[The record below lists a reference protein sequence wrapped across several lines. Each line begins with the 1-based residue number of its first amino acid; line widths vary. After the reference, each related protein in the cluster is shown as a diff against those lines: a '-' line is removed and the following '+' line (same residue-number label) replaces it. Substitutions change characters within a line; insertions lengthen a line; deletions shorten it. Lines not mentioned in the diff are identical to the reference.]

1 MAKQRKQPT
10 KQAGWMLAV
19 MFNSLLILLPVIAAN
34 TVKQAYEG
42 VGVAEQPTIDAI
54 IQTKDR
60 IDDAFEDLSPKEASR
75 KLPFW
80 QDKVQRALEDKDVD
94 ALRGYLIAAPSML
107 GNDLGKQVRARAEA
121 ETKGTADERM
131 IRAALQKMPESV
143 ARAIEYEIGLPQ
155 TPIIPPEPEAA
166 PVVAAASD
174 AAPGAAAAG
183 RETGAAPDAAAVPA
197 EVRSDE
203 EEIGEVLEAG
213 VRPELDW
220 RFRLLGNYGDLA
232 AMSQRWIGGDLS
244 DGIVFKLTGIGLV
257 QQGISDGLS
266 DANIRAVSIVKS
278 ASRSKRLTPEFTA
291 YLDERTG
298 AAVPRE
304 VLTPALEAAL
314 KDLATTD
321 VRGARVRDAFEKS
334 IDPAGLIRLETDLE
348 QIDKIATL
356 TSPTAALTLLS
367 YVEDGTDL
375 RRARMLAEAGGMQAV
390 ALVKERGTEA
400 LRVADAGVRWD
411 NSMVLEIMSLTAAGM
426 LLFWVALSTI
436 RIYFPKRKPKAEL
449 IGA

>member
-34 TVKQAYEG
+34 TVKQAYAG

-54 IQTKDR
+54 MQTKVR
-60 IDDAFEDLSPKEASR
+60 IDKAFEDISPKEANR

-107 GNDLGKQVRARAEA
+107 GNELGKQVRARAEA
-121 ETKGTADERM
+121 ESKGTADERL

-155 TPIIPPEPEAA
+155 APITPPVPAPAPELPAAGAEAGTEAA
-166 PVVAAASD
+166 PSEAW
-174 AAPGAAAAG
+174 
-183 RETGAAPDAAAVPA
+183 R
-197 EVRSDE
+197 DE
-203 EEIGEVLEAG
+203 DEIGEVLEAG

-232 AMSQRWIGGDLS
+232 AMSQRWIGGDWS
-244 DGIVFKLTGIGLV
+244 DAIVFKLTGIGLV

-278 ASRSKRLTPEFTA
+278 ASRSKRLTPQFTA

-298 AAVPRE
+298 AAVPRD

-334 IDPAGLIRLETDLE
+334 IDPSGLIRLETDLE

-426 LLFWVALSTI
+426 LLFWVTLSTV

>member
-19 MFNSLLILLPVIAAN
+19 MFNSLLILLPVIGAN
-34 TVKQAYEG
+34 TVKQAYAG

-80 QDKVQRALEDKDVD
+80 QDKVQRALEEKDVD
-94 ALRGYLIAAPSML
+94 ALRGYLIAAPAML

-155 TPIIPPEPEAA
+155 IPIIPPTPEAA
-166 PVVAAASD
+166 SVPPAAAE
-174 AAPGAAAAG
+174 ALPGAEPAAG
-183 RETGAAPDAAAVPA
+183 ETSAAPA
-197 EVRSDE
+197 EVPAAE
-203 EEIGEVLEAG
+203 KEIGEVLEAG
-213 VRPELDW
+213 IRPELDW
-220 RFRLLGNYGDLA
+220 RFRLLGSYGDLA
-232 AMSQRWIGGDLS
+232 AMSQRWIGGDWS
-244 DGIVFKLTGIGLV
+244 DAIVFKLTGIGLV

-278 ASRSKRLTPEFTA
+278 ASRSKRLTPQFTA

-298 AAVPRE
+298 AAVPPE

-314 KDLATTD
+314 KELATTD
-321 VRGARVRDAFEKS
+321 VRGARVRDAFERS

-426 LLFWVALSTI
+426 LLFWVTLSTV

-449 IGA
+449 IGAT

>member
-54 IQTKDR
+54 IQTRER
-60 IDDAFEDLSPKEASR
+60 INEAFEDLAPNEASR

-80 QDKVQRALEDKDVD
+80 QDKVQRALEEKDVD
-94 ALRGYLIAAPSML
+94 ALRGYLLAAPPML
-107 GNDLGKQVRARAEA
+107 GKDLGKQVRARAEA
-121 ETKGTADERM
+121 ETKGTADERL
-131 IRAALQKMPESV
+131 IRAALQKMPESI
-143 ARAIEYEIGLPQ
+143 ARAIEYEIGMPQ
-155 TPIIPPEPEAA
+155 SQAA
-166 PVVAAASD
+166 PPV
-174 AAPGAAAAG
+174 GAAAEA
-183 RETGAAPDAAAVPA
+183 EIAPG
-197 EVRSDE
+197 

-220 RFRLLGNYGDLA
+220 RFRLLGSYGDLA
-232 AMSQRWIGGDLS
+232 GMSQRWISGDWS
-244 DGIVFKLTGIGLV
+244 DSIVFKLTGIGLV
-257 QQGISDGLS
+257 QQGNSDGLS

-278 ASRSKRLTPEFTA
+278 ASRSKRLTPGFTA
-291 YLDERTG
+291 YFDARAGE
-298 AAVPRE
+298 AVPRE

-314 KDLATTD
+314 KDLATTE
-321 VRGARVRDAFEKS
+321 VRGARVREAFQKS
-334 IDPAGLIRLETDLE
+334 IDPAGLVRLETDLE

-375 RRARMLAEAGGMQAV
+375 RRARMLTEAGGMQAV

-426 LLFWVALSTI
+426 LLFWVALSAL

>member
-1 MAKQRKQPT
+1 
-10 KQAGWMLAV
+10 MLAV
-19 MFNSLLILLPVIAAN
+19 MFNSLLILLPVIASN

-54 IQTKDR
+54 IQTKAR
-60 IDDAFEDLSPKEASR
+60 IDREFEELAPNEARR

-80 QDKVQRALEDKDVD
+80 QDKVQRALEEKDVD
-94 ALRGYLIAAPSML
+94 ALRGYLLAAPSML

-121 ETKGTADERM
+121 ESKGTADERL

-143 ARAIEYEIGLPQ
+143 ARSIEYEIGMPQAVAALPAAAE
-155 TPIIPPEPEAA
+155 PEPAI
-166 PVVAAASD
+166 AAA
-174 AAPGAAAAG
+174 
-183 RETGAAPDAAAVPA
+183 EVPA
-197 EVRSDE
+197 G

-220 RFRLLGNYGDLA
+220 RFRLLGSYGDLA
-232 AMSQRWIGGDLS
+232 AMSQRWIGGDWS
-244 DGIVFKLTGIGLV
+244 DSIVFKLTGIGLV

-278 ASRSKRLTPEFTA
+278 ASRSKRLTPQFTT

-298 AAVPRE
+298 AAVPRD

-334 IDPAGLIRLETDLE
+334 INPAGLVRLETDLE

-375 RRARMLAEAGGMQAV
+375 RRARMLAEAGGMQSV

-426 LLFWVALSTI
+426 LLFWVTLSTL